1 MGAERMKNKLIWAV
15 AAGKKQVQE
24 DLCVHLDRFSTEAF
38 DACPVQAGE
47 ESELRFAF
55 EKLPQVVMAGTY
67 ELTFSSVDPVGNQI
81 ACVKGSLTIAPGEKG
96 EMFRKLQSSPFSAET
111 CGSESDLMKVKS
123 VHFDHSLKAAV

>member
-96 EMFRKLQSSPFSAET
+96 EMFRKLQSAET
-111 CGSESDLMKVKS
+111 
-123 VHFDHSLKAAV
+123 AAPAPAPAVASGANAQAG